1 MRLEAHPRRAHDR
14 SWARRLSSVALAAL
28 ALLVV
33 AANGGCGRRDALV
46 VYVSADETV
55 ARPVLQAFTAKTGIP
70 VAPVFDTEATKTT
83 GLAQRLRAEANR
95 PRADVFWSS
104 EIVQTIALADEG
116 LVEPSI
122 RETPN
127 GPEPAALAAWRPEFR
142 DAQGRWFAFAARAR
156 VIVYATDRVKGDDIP
171 SRWTDLAKPRFKGR
185 VVMADP
191 RFGTTRTHMGVF
203 ATTLDRLM
211 VAGAFDAYLLG
222 LRENEVRL
230 LTSGNAGV
238 VDAVAAGEAD
248 VGMTDT
254 DDVFA
259 AIDRGLPVAMVMPRH
274 AIDARPGGGT
284 LLIPNTVGVVTGTTR
299 GDEARQFVEF
309 LLSSDGEAMLAASPS
324 RNIPLGSAGSTRLD
338 GPDGLQKPDWL
349 LVDWTKATKATD
361 DAVARA
367 MRALTGSNAPAE
379 SRTP

>member
-1 MRLEAHPRRAHDR
+1 MRHEAHLRRAHES
-14 SWARRLSSVALAAL
+14 SWARRLSSIALAAL
-28 ALLVV
+28 TILVV
-33 AANGGCGRRDALV
+33 AANGGCGKRDALV

-116 LVEPSI
+116 LLEPSI
-122 RETPN
+122 RQTPN
-127 GPEPAALAAWRPEFR
+127 GPEPAALVAWRPEFR

-211 VAGAFDAYLLG
+211 VAGAFDAFLLG
-222 LRENEVRL
+222 LEENGVRL

-259 AIDRGLPVAMVMPRH
+259 AIDRGLPVAMVLPRH

-284 LLIPNTVGVVTGTTR
+284 LLIPNTVGVVAGTAR
-299 GDEARQFVEF
+299 GDDARRFVEF
-309 LLSSDGEAMLAASPS
+309 LLSSECEGMLASSAS
-324 RNIPLGSAGSTRLD
+324 RNIPLGSAGTVRTVGAD
-338 GPDGLQKPDWL
+338 GIDVPDWL
-349 LVDWTKATKATD
+349 VVDWAKATAATD
-361 DAVARA
+361 GAVARA
-367 MRALTGSNAPAE
+367 MRSLAGSGSPAP
-379 SRTP
+379 